1 MVEARQLIDTYVCNP
16 CREKA
21 GHCVDIQ
28 ISWKGYFYGC
38 QHIDIEDLRKSGYF
52 RR

>member
-1 MVEARQLIDTYVCNP
+1 METRLLGNTYTCIP

-21 GHCVDIQ
+21 GHGEPIG

-38 QHIDIEDLRKSGYF
+38 EHIDVEDLKESGYF
-52 RR
+52 K

>member
-1 MVEARQLIDTYVCNP
+1 MEARQLIDTYVCIP

-21 GHCVDIQ
+21 GHGINIS

-38 QHIDIEDLRKSGYF
+38 EHVDVSDLKESGYL
-52 RR
+52 R